1 MIGRVLSRVR
11 AAWLRMSGR
20 LPGLD
25 ARASLHYTAEVTRAS
40 RGQIVV
46 ERGSII
52 ARHAWLNA
60 LGPGDEP
67 VLMIR
72 RGAAIGRN
80 NVISAKNRI
89 EIGEDVVTAPQVLI
103 MDHAHAFEQID
114 VPILR
119 QGVSEGRTIVIEP
132 GCWIGFGAVV
142 VSNHGEL
149 RIGRNSVVGA
159 NAVVTSDVP
168 AYSVVVG
175 TPARVVKRYS
185 EETNRWERWPGT
197 RRANE
202 HDRDDG
208 GNRLLFPPAPGRPGA
223 GAR

>member
-1 MIGRVLSRVR
+1 MIGRALSKAR
-11 AAWLRMSGR
+11 AAWLRASGA
-20 LPGLD
+20 LPGLK
-25 ARASLHYTAEVTRAS
+25 AGASVHYSVEITRES
-40 RGQIVV
+40 RRQIVI
-46 ERGSII
+46 EAGAII

-60 LGPGDEP
+60 LGPTDEP
-67 VLMIR
+67 VLLIR

-89 EIGEDVVTAPQVLI
+89 EIGADVVTAPQVLI
-103 MDHAHAFEQID
+103 MDHGHAFEDIN

-119 QGVSEGRTIVIEP
+119 QGVNAGGRIVIEP

-175 TPARVVKRYS
+175 SPARVVRQYS
-185 EETNRWERWPGT
+185 PETDRWERTGGT
-197 RRANE
+197 LVGTGGKRA
-202 HDRDDG
+202 
-208 GNRLLFPPAPGRPGA
+208 
-223 GAR
+223 